1 KGMFFEN
8 VVAQQLVSAGHELIF
23 NRFEHEGKNHG
34 IDFLL
39 SKKNEVIPVKVKSAG
54 YRTHRSLDIF
64 RKRYGSMIEDGYI
77 VCSNDLEEEDGVLS
91 IPAYMTMF
99 L

>member
-1 KGMFFEN
+1 MFFEN

-23 NRFEHEGKNHG
+23 DRFEHEGKNHR

-39 SKKNEVIPVKVKSAG
+39 SKNNKVIPLEVKSAG
-54 YRTHRSLDIF
+54 YRNHRSLDVF
-64 RKRYGSMIEDGYI
+64 RKKYGSILGDSYI
-77 VCSNDLEEEDGVLS
+77 VCSNDLKEEGGILF
-91 IPAYMTMF
+91 IPVYMMMF